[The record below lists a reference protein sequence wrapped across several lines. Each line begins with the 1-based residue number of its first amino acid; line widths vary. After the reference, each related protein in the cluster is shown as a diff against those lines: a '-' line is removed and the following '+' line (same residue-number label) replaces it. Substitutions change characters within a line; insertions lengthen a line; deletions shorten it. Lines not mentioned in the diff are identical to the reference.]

1 MKLLYLTNSE
11 WEEDYIIKDLCGN
24 IKNLEVIFYNKE
36 NIDNLSKYAGEE
48 TILTINSLVNIDKAQ
63 QIVIKLK
70 PSIIIFLSDEVGN
83 QYEYLNLSQ
92 YTKLF

>member
-48 TILTINSLVNIDKAQ
+48 TILTINSLVNIDVSYPACNTALLTAPYK
-63 QIVIKLK
+63 IKL
-70 PSIIIFLSDEVGN
+70 II
-83 QYEYLNLSQ
+83 
-92 YTKLF
+92 